1 LKRFYSNTLPLLL
14 DSDSR
19 HAIKALRCK
28 ENEYIEVIDGN
39 GKLYQ
44 ATILSISRN
53 EIQLSDLKIIKTEES
68 NTQLLSIAIAP
79 TKNPAR
85 IEWFVEKAT
94 EIGIRNIYPIITE
107 RTEKHTIKL
116 ERLQQIIISATKQ
129 SKHLYLPMIHEISTF
144 KNFIQQQQ
152 LPEQRFIAHCTQNS
166 NPTQI
171 QELYQ
176 KGKEVLI
183 CIGPEGDFTNDE
195 VQLAH
200 QNQFLEISLGNS
212 ILRTETAGVYACSI
226 IRILNN
232 L

>member
-1 LKRFYSNTLPLLL
+1 MKRFYSNTLPLLL

-28 ENEYIEVIDGN
+28 ENDCIEVIDGN

-53 EIQLSDLKIIKTEES
+53 EIQLSDLKIIKAEEN

-94 EIGIRNIYPIITE
+94 EIGVRNIYPIITE

-129 SKHLYLPMIHEISTF
+129 SKHLYLPTIHEISNF
-144 KNFIQQQQ
+144 KNFIQQQ
-152 LPEQRFIAHCTQNS
+152 LPEQKFIAHCTQNS
-166 NPTQI
+166 NPPQI
-171 QELYQ
+171 QELY
-176 KGKEVLI
+176 KKNTEVII
-183 CIGPEGDFTNDE
+183 CIGPEGDFTNSE

-212 ILRTETAGVYACSI
+212 ILRTETAGVFVCSA
-226 IRILNN
+226 IRMLNN